1 VEPYKEFF
9 VRDYQLGLYEKALP
23 PTLSYFEKLTEAG
36 SAGFDYL
43 ELSID
48 ESEEKLARL
57 RWSSAERKV
66 LRDAMAETGI
76 PLASMCLSGHRKY
89 PLGSVDPQIRERG
102 MEIMAGA
109 IDLAFDLGLRIIQ
122 LAGYDEYYNPSTEET
137 RRLFAE
143 NLRLAVSLAARRG
156 ILLAFET
163 METPFM
169 NSVAKA
175 MVHVRAINSPYLQV
189 YPDLGNIT
197 NSALAE
203 GRRVEDDLESGRGH
217 LAALHLKET
226 SPNVFRNM
234 DYGDGHVDFDGGI
247 RKARSLGVRMFVGE
261 FWHTDI
267 PDWRGRLRKA
277 GIFLRDKLDRCFN
290 EAL

>member
-1 VEPYKEFF
+1 M
-9 VRDYQLGLYEKALP
+9 RDYLLGLYEKALP
-23 PTLSYFEKLTEAG
+23 PTLSFPEKCAEAAL
-36 SAGFDYL
+36 AGFDYL
-43 ELSID
+43 ELSVD

-57 RWSSAERKV
+57 RWSPAERRS
-66 LRDAMAETGI
+66 LREVMADSGI
-76 PLASMCLSGHRKY
+76 LLVSMCLSGHRKY
-89 PLGSVDPQIRERG
+89 PLGSLEPRIRERG
-102 MEIMAGA
+102 MEIMSGA

-137 RRLFAE
+137 RRFFAE
-143 NLRLAVSLAARRG
+143 NLRRAVSLAARKG
-156 ILLAFET
+156 VILAFET

-175 MVHVRAINSPYLQV
+175 MTYVRVIDSPYLQV

-197 NSALAE
+197 NSALKE
-203 GRRVEDDLESGRGH
+203 GRRVDDDLESGRGH

-226 SPNVFRNM
+226 SPDVFRNM
-234 DYGDGHVDFDGGI
+234 DYGTGHVDFEGGI

-267 PDWRGRLRKA
+267 PEWRNRVRNA
-277 GIFLRDKLDRCFN
+277 GTFLREKLDRCFS
-290 EAL
+290 ETL